1 MDKLT
6 DTYVTLFIL
15 IVVVVVILVGV
26 VLAFIFRSRA
36 SKEKALA
43 GDPNLENQL
52 ELADR
57 RGDLEKAVNSQ
68 QRGGSNGPQVD
79 SPSYGL
85 QLVLDDDQVFELKLP
100 TTLGRSPENTIEIA
114 DDSVSAQHARIFF
127 DHRIETVCIEDTNSL
142 NGIFVD
148 GRPTIKSVLVDGARL
163 TIGGV
168 SLTFRNTGYLPPTR

>member
-1 MDKLT
+1 
-6 DTYVTLFIL
+6 
-15 IVVVVVILVGV
+15 
-26 VLAFIFRSRA
+26 
-36 SKEKALA
+36 
-43 GDPNLENQL
+43 
-52 ELADR
+52 
-57 RGDLEKAVNSQ
+57 
-68 QRGGSNGPQVD
+68 
-79 SPSYGL
+79 
-85 QLVLDDDQVFELKLP
+85 LDDDQVFELKLP